1 MNSLLSYW
9 PAAPLCPAG
18 ICRGTGAMPD
28 QRRVITSEHVVYHFH
43 PAMEPKWRVRPGE
56 ALEIRCP
63 DGVNGRIRSEQDRL
77 VEVDPDR
84 INDAVG
90 PIFVEGAEPG
100 DRLVFDIDDIQVPQD
115 WGYILILPTFG
126 LQQRKVAAARTTIVA
141 IRDRMVQFAGSSIP
155 LDPCIGTIG
164 VAPAEGRYSTLIP
177 FDHGGNMDTTA
188 IRAGARVHFPVNQPG
203 ALLALGDPKA
213 VMGDGEVCG
222 TGVGVPINV
231 FARIELIKGGRRPR
245 PVIETA
251 GEWQFLASAET
262 VEEACR
268 LANDDL
274 ITALCEARG
283 LSWEEGYMLSSLVG
297 HLRISQV
304 VDPLMT
310 VRMAVAKEYLPTLGK
325 PAP

>member
-1 MNSLLSYW
+1 
-9 PAAPLCPAG
+9 
-18 ICRGTGAMPD
+18 MPE
-28 QRRVITSEHVVYHFH
+28 QRQIITSEHVVYHFH
-43 PAMEPKWRVRPGE
+43 PAMEPRWRVRPGQ

-63 DGVNGRIRSEQDRL
+63 DGVNGRIKSEKDRL
-77 VEVDPDR
+77 MVVDPDR

-100 DRLVFDIDDIQVPQD
+100 DRLVFDIEDIQVPQD
-115 WGYILILPTFG
+115 WGYILILPSFG
-126 LQQRKVAAARTTIVA
+126 LLQSKVAEAKTTIVK
-141 IRDRMVQFAGSSIP
+141 IRGGKVQFAGLSIP

-164 VAPAEGRYSTLIP
+164 VATAEGRYSTLIP

-203 ALLALGDPKA
+203 AMLALGDPKA

-231 FARIELIKGGRRPR
+231 FAKIELVKGGRRPR
-245 PVIETA
+245 PIIETA
-251 GEWQFLASAET
+251 TEWQFLASAKT
-262 VEEACR
+262 VEEACQ
-268 LANDDL
+268 LANEDM
-274 ITALCEARG
+274 IAALRHARG

-304 VDPLMT
+304 VDPMMT
-310 VRMAVAKEYLPTLGK
+310 VRMAISKDYLPTIDR
-325 PAP
+325 PTS

>member
-1 MNSLLSYW
+1 MIFLLPYSPFVGNR
-9 PAAPLCPAG
+9 PATVAEC
-18 ICRGTGAMPD
+18 AMTD
-28 QRRVITSEHVVYHFH
+28 QRQIITSEHVIYHFH
-43 PAMEPKWRVRPGE
+43 PAMQPQWRVQPGQ

-77 VEVDPDR
+77 VVVDPDR

-100 DRLVFDIDDIQVPQD
+100 DRLVFDIQDIRVPQD
-115 WGYILILPTFG
+115 WGYILILPSCG
-126 LQQRKVAAARTTIVA
+126 LQQSKVGAARTTIVPIA
-141 IRDRMVQFAGSSIP
+141 DGKVQFAGTAIP

-177 FDHGGNMDTTA
+177 FDHGGNLDTTA

-231 FARIELIKGGRRPR
+231 FAHIEVIKGGRRPR
-245 PVIETA
+245 PIIETA
-251 GEWQFLASAET
+251 TEWQFVASAET
-262 VEEACR
+262 LEGACR
-268 LANDDL
+268 LANGDL
-274 ITALCEARG
+274 IDTVRDVRG
-283 LSWEEGYMLSSLVG
+283 VSWEQAYMLSSLVA

-310 VRMAVAKEYLPTLGK
+310 VRMAISKDYLPTLDP
-325 PAP
+325 PAS